1 MPKLEFNLRTSAALS
16 MVILMVVGWA
26 AAQVKSGD
34 TIRDKLG
41 RVFGSGDQAPPCPAL
56 AYNQDL
62 ADLARS
68 TKEMPPKVHDGYRL
82 FRSKC
87 GTCHT
92 LDRPPSKSES
102 SPQDWTTM
110 VIRMRDMPSSHISDA
125 QAVVIANYVIWNV
138 DYSNELVRTLM
149 AYSHSGDGKL
159 QRDEVP
165 DRWQAVFE
173 RADANHD
180 GVLTPEEIRKYA
192 EAQAGPGA
200 SASVICDPEERLKK

>member
-1 MPKLEFNLRTSAALS
+1 MAKQELNFSFRAALS
-16 MVILMVVGWA
+16 VVVLTLIGWA
-26 AAQVKSGD
+26 GAQGQSGD
-34 TIRDKLG
+34 SMRDKLG
-41 RVFGSGDQAPPCPAL
+41 RVFGSGDQTPPCPAL

-68 TKEMPPKVHDGYRL
+68 TKDMPPKVHDGYKL

-92 LDRPPSKSES
+92 LDRPASKSES

-110 VIRMRDMPSSHISDA
+110 VNRMRDMPSSHMTDA
-125 QAVVIANYVIWNV
+125 QAATIANYVIWNV

-149 AYSHSGDGKL
+149 AYDRHGDGKL
-159 QRDEVP
+159 HKDEVP
-165 DRWQAVFE
+165 DRWQEVFD

-180 GVLTPEEIRKYA
+180 GELTPEEIRKYA
-192 EAQAGPGA
+192 EAQAGPGVAA
-200 SASVICDPEERLKK
+200 SAICDPEQRLKK